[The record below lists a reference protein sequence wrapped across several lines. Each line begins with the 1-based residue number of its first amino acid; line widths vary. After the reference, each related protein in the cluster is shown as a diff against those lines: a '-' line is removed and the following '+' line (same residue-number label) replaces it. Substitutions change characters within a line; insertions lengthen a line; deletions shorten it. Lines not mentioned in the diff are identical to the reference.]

1 MKRQHPQYSNTEFA
15 KDLWH
20 FLKDHKKEFVF
31 VTILL
36 VIGFG
41 LNLVGPIILAKIID
55 FFATPGKP
63 INTFYIYLG
72 ILAGVE
78 IIATLF
84 RRGGKYCSGILSGKI
99 QKDVKIESFQ
109 KLIQRDLLWH
119 DTSSTGIKTQKIMEG
134 EHALSRLM
142 SFYKERGV
150 EMVISTIGIIG
161 IFAFF
166 NIKYFLLAILFM
178 TVYLSV
184 EFKLNKKIAE
194 KTYRF
199 KIAKEIAT
207 GKAIEFSSNIHTIK
221 SLGLEKSSK
230 NQIVNKENILLNSR
244 NENLRAHN
252 LKWVLTQTISSIFVA
267 IFIFVVGSDILKGAL
282 TIGAIVI
289 YITYLSKLRN
299 VLSSISAF
307 SGDLIESKYGL
318 FRMMEIYKA
327 VPEINEDNAKNLNSW
342 NEINVKDLNFKY
354 KTEGVL
360 DNFNLNIKKGEK
372 IGIVG
377 KSGSGKSTFF
387 KLLLKLYL
395 PKKGMIY
402 FNDKPINMI
411 KKDSLIKK
419 IAIVPQETEVFN
431 LSIKD
436 NITISKAGRVDYE
449 KYQEAL
455 KASKVDKIISK
466 LENKD
471 LSLIGEKGIRLSGGE
486 RQRLGIARAIYK
498 DSDIIIFD
506 EATSNLDYETEKDIQ
521 ESIDKLK
528 DKTLIVS
535 AHRLP
540 TLKNMDKI
548 IFIDKGKVVE
558 SGTYN
563 ELLRKRGEFYN
574 LWRKQGAW
582 KLR

>member
-1 MKRQHPQYSNTEFA
+1 MKRQHPEYPNSEFA
-15 KDLWH
+15 KDLWY
-20 FLKDHKKEFVF
+20 FLKHHKREFTF

-41 LNLVGPIILAKIID
+41 LNLVGPIILAGIID
-55 FFATPGKP
+55 YFITPGKP
-63 INTFYIYLG
+63 LIIFYTYLG

-99 QKDVKIESFQ
+99 QRNVKIESFQ

-119 DTSSTGIKTQKIMEG
+119 DTSSTGVKTQKIMEG
-134 EHALSRLM
+134 EHALSKLM

-150 EMVISTIGIIG
+150 EMVVSTIGVLG
-161 IFAFF
+161 VFAFF
-166 NIKYFLLAILFM
+166 NLKYFLLAMLFVTIYL
-178 TVYLSV
+178 TV
-184 EFKLNKKIAE
+184 EIKLNKKIAE
-194 KTYRF
+194 KTYQF

-244 NENLRAHN
+244 NENLKVHN

-267 IFIFVVGSDILKGAL
+267 IFIFFVGSDILKGAL
-282 TIGAIVI
+282 TVGAIVI
-289 YITYLSKLRN
+289 YVTYLSRLRN

-327 VPEINEDNAKNLNSW
+327 VPEINENGVRNLNSW
-342 NEINVKDLNFKY
+342 NDINIRYLKFKY
-354 KTEGVL
+354 KEEGVL
-360 DNFNLNIKKGEK
+360 DDFNLNIKKGEK

-377 KSGSGKSTFF
+377 KSGSGKSTLF

-402 FNDKPINMI
+402 FDDKPITRI
-411 KKDSLIKK
+411 KKDSLVKR

-431 LSIKD
+431 LSIKE
-436 NITISKAGRVDYE
+436 NITISRAGRIDYE
-449 KYQEAL
+449 KYKEAL
-455 KASKVDKIISK
+455 KASKVDRIIAK

-498 DSDIIIFD
+498 NSDIIIFD

-548 IFIDKGKVVE
+548 IFIDKGKVIE
-558 SGTYN
+558 EGTYT
-563 ELLRKRGEFYN
+563 ELLRKRGEFYK

>member
-1 MKRQHPQYSNTEFA
+1 MKRQHPQYPNVEFA
-15 KDLWH
+15 KDIWY
-20 FLKDHKKEFVF
+20 FLKAHKKEFIF
-31 VTILL
+31 VTSILI
-36 VIGFG
+36 IGFG
-41 LNLVGPIILAKIID
+41 LTLVRPIIIAKIID
-55 FFATPGKP
+55 FFAIPGKP
-63 INTFYIYLG
+63 LNIFYIFLG
-72 ILAGVE
+72 SLVGIEIL
-78 IIATLF
+78 ATLF
-84 RRGGKYCSGILSGKI
+84 RRYGKYYAGILSGKI
-99 QKDVKIESFQ
+99 QRNVKIESFQ

-119 DTSSTGIKTQKIMEG
+119 DTSSTGIKTQKIIEG
-134 EHALSRLM
+134 ENALSKLM
-142 SFYKERGV
+142 GFYKEKGV
-150 EMVISTIGIIG
+150 EMVVSTIGVLG
-161 IFAFF
+161 VFAFF
-166 NIKYFLLAILFM
+166 NIKYFLLAILFV
-178 TVYLSV
+178 TIYLFV

-194 KTYRF
+194 KTYQF
-199 KIAKEIAT
+199 KIAKEIAV

-230 NQIVNKENILLNSR
+230 NQIIDKENILLNLR
-244 NENLRAHN
+244 NEHLKAHN
-252 LKWVLTQTISSIFVA
+252 FKWILIQVIASIFVA
-267 IFIFVVGSDILKGAL
+267 TMIFFVGSDILKGAL
-282 TIGAIVI
+282 TIGSIVI
-289 YITYLSKLRN
+289 YITYIGRLQA
-299 VLSSISAF
+299 VLNNFSAN
-307 SGDLIESKYGL
+307 SETLIESKYGL

-342 NEINVKDLNFKY
+342 DEINVKDLNFKY
-354 KTEGVL
+354 KEEGVL

-411 KKDSLIKK
+411 KKDSLVKR

-436 NITISKAGRVDYE
+436 NITISRAGRIDYE
-449 KYQEAL
+449 KYKEAL
-455 KASKVDKIISK
+455 KASKVDKIIAK

-521 ESIDKLK
+521 ESIDKLE

-540 TLKNMDKI
+540 TLRNMDKI

-558 SGTYN
+558 SGTYT
-563 ELLRKRGEFYN
+563 ELLQKRGEFYK

-582 KLR
+582 KRE